1 MRQDAPIK
9 TNREVPMRWCLMLVA
24 MMSSG
29 ALSAAEP
36 FRMQNLML
44 LQPESVM
51 RDRAESVEDLAAYV
65 KALNATASRELAPVA
80 TPRPAAGF
88 VAVAV
93 RPGGRSRVW
102 LDVTPALPDAVAN
115 TLVTALERVPPFEAK
130 GGVVVFALNVT
141 LWDAPPTQRQ
151 GPSPAAWQRAAEG
164 EQSPIEIGDL
174 VDRVWPASAAH

>member
-1 MRQDAPIK
+1 MRQDATE
-9 TNREVPMRWCLMLVA
+9 TNKEVPMRWCVMLVA
-24 MMSSG
+24 GLWSG
-29 ALSAAEP
+29 LLSAAEP

-51 RDRAESVEDLAAYV
+51 RDRAENVDALAAYV
-65 KALNATASRELAPVA
+65 KALNATASRELARVGA
-80 TPRPAAGF
+80 PRPAAGF

-102 LDVTPALPDAVAN
+102 LDLAPALPDAVAN
-115 TLVTALERVPPFEAK
+115 PLVTALERVPPFQAK

-141 LWDAPPTQRQ
+141 LWDAPPTERQ
-151 GPSPAAWQRAAEG
+151 GPWPAAWQRAAEG
-164 EQSPIEIGDL
+164 EQSPMEVGDL

>member
-1 MRQDAPIK
+1 
-9 TNREVPMRWCLMLVA
+9 MRWCLMLVT
-24 MMSSG
+24 MMWSG
-29 ALSAAEP
+29 VLAAAEP

-44 LQPESVM
+44 LQPEAVI
-51 RDRAESVEDLAAYV
+51 RDRAGNIEALAAYV
-65 KALNATASRELAPVA
+65 KALDAAASRELAQVG

-115 TLVTALERVPPFEAK
+115 TLVTALERVPPFEGK

>member
-1 MRQDAPIK
+1 M
-9 TNREVPMRWCLMLVA
+9 LMA

-29 ALSAAEP
+29 VVSAAES

-44 LQPESVM
+44 LQPEAVM
-51 RDRAESVEDLAAYV
+51 RERAENVDALAAYV
-65 KALNATASRELAPVA
+65 KALDATASRELSRVS
-80 TPRPAAGF
+80 TPRPTSGF

-102 LDVTPALPDAVAN
+102 LDVTPALPDTVAN
-115 TLVTALERVPPFEAK
+115 TLVTALERVPPFQAS

-141 LWDAPPTQRQ
+141 LWGAPPTERQ

-164 EQSPIEIGDL
+164 QAAPMQIGDL
-174 VDRVWPASAAH
+174 VDRVWPANTAP